1 MLGRLV
7 YQRLRRV
14 LLPDLRRVW
23 TRDLDARLKD
33 VHQSLTRVEAEIA
46 QLRRTNRQLVLSE
59 WTARRAPLLQ
69 QLDARLSADAIRGHI
84 RQAVATSAIATDP
97 TTHVV
102 IESIVPPDFYE
113 LLLDAIPPAEAFPD
127 RDPVKQDFKMDALD
141 GAPELTRRVWRFFDE
156 QVVRGIVA
164 PAILERFREGVID
177 HYAETGEREFGE
189 RAAAIPHRAFA
200 GRIQL
205 RRPGYQLRPH
215 LDPKRV
221 AVTGLMYLARHG
233 ASEAYGT
240 QLFKVD
246 RPFVASGMKTFF
258 PEEAG
263 LRCKLARDV
272 PFRPNTL
279 LAFVNSRAAHG
290 ASLPPGAALE
300 ERYAFQFY
308 LKPDDGTL
316 KKLLKDLPADAR
328 ASWEGF

>member
-1 MLGRLV
+1 MLGRFV
-7 YQRLRRV
+7 YQRLRQV
-14 LLPDLRRVW
+14 LLPDFRRAW

-33 VHQSLTRVEAEIA
+33 IQQSLSDVESEVGR
-46 QLRRTNRQLVLSE
+46 LRRTNRQLVLSE
-59 WTARRAPLLQ
+59 WTARRAPLLEG
-69 QLDARLSADAIRGHI
+69 LDARLSPDGLRSHI
-84 RQAVATSAIATDP
+84 QRSVGASEVATEP
-97 TTHVV
+97 TMHAV
-102 IESIVPPDFYE
+102 IEQVLPRDFYE
-113 LLLDAIPPAEAFPD
+113 LLLAAIPPAEAFPD
-127 RDPVKQDFKMDALD
+127 RDPVKQDLEMEALD
-141 GAPELTRRVWRFFDE
+141 DAPELTRRAWRFFDE
-156 QVVRGIVA
+156 DVVRGMLA
-164 PAILERFREGVID
+164 PAILARFRDGVVA
-177 HYAETGEREFGE
+177 HYAETGGREFGE
-189 RAAAIPHRAFA
+189 RAAAIPHRTFA

-205 RRPGYQLRPH
+205 RRPGYHLRPH

-221 AVTGLMYLARHG
+221 AVTGLLYLAREG
-233 ASEAYGT
+233 QSDAYGT
-240 QLFKVD
+240 QLFKVN

-263 LRCKLARDV
+263 LTCELARDV

-290 ASLPPGAALE
+290 ASLPPGAALD

>member
-1 MLGRLV
+1 MLGRYV
-7 YQRLRRV
+7 YQRLRNV
-14 LLPDLRRVW
+14 LLPDFRRLW

-33 VHQSLTRVEAEIA
+33 VQQSVLRVEAELA

-69 QLDARLSADAIRGHI
+69 QLDVRLSADAIRGHI
-84 RQAVATSAIATDP
+84 QHAVASAPISTDP
-97 TTHVV
+97 TTHLVLAPLL
-102 IESIVPPDFYE
+102 PPDFYE
-113 LLLDAIPPAEAFPD
+113 LLLAAIPPAEAFPD
-127 RDPVKQDFKMDALD
+127 RDPVKQDFEMDALD
-141 GAPELTRRVWRFFDE
+141 EAPELTRRVWRFFDE
-156 QVVRGIVA
+156 QVVRGILA
-164 PAILERFREGVID
+164 PAILERFREAVID
-177 HYAETGEREFGE
+177 HYAETGGRAFGE
-189 RAAAIPHRAFA
+189 RAAAIPHRTFA

-205 RRPGYQLRPH
+205 RRPGYHLRPH

-221 AVTGLMYLARHG
+221 AVTGLMYLARG
-233 ASEAYGT
+233 GESQAYGT
-240 QLFKVD
+240 QLYKVD

-258 PEEAG
+258 PEEEG
-263 LRCKLARDV
+263 LTCELARDV

-290 ASLPPGAALE
+290 ASLPPGAPLE

-316 KKLLKDLPADAR
+316 KKLLKNLPEAAR